1 MLNQKYLKKIKK
13 KKTKIK
19 VGPTG
24 HAYNEGFLQQ
34 IKPVNDSI
42 AFKDKDVNK
51 MKSYR

>member
-24 HAYNEGFLQQ
+24 HAYNEEFLQK

-51 MKSYR
+51 MKSYM

>member
-1 MLNQKYLKKIKK
+1 MIPPMYLKKISK

-24 HAYNEGFLQQ
+24 HAYNEGFLEK

-42 AFKDKDVNK
+42 AFKDKDVSK
-51 MKSYR
+51 MKSYK

>member
-1 MLNQKYLKKIKK
+1 MLNQKYLKKINK

-24 HAYNEGFLQQ
+24 HAYSEGFLEK

-42 AFKDKDVNK
+42 AFKDKDVMK

>member
-1 MLNQKYLKKIKK
+1 MIPPKYLKKISK

-24 HAYNEGFLQQ
+24 HAYNEGFLKQ

>member
-1 MLNQKYLKKIKK
+1 MIPPKYLKKISK

-24 HAYNEGFLQQ
+24 HAYNEGFLEK